1 MTLYNILGFSAHQLY
16 CLKEEDKDHLVFFN
30 GSMYSIPDKEN
41 ISTIIKL
48 LENSLNDHDYIV
60 NKVKEF
66 NEIVEK
72 DELNKYNEQID
83 KPKQKGFIYIAFC
96 SNSNSYKIGRTK
108 NNPIQRI
115 SGLYNSNMAIT
126 HYYHFATD
134 DMNTENILH
143 KKFAS
148 KRISENREWF
158 NLDNSD
164 IDYIMNTYNDVKMD
178 IVDFK

>member
-1 MTLYNILGFSAHQLY
+1 MTLDNILGFSAYQLY
-16 CLKEEDKDHLVFFN
+16 CLKEGDKDHVIFFN
-30 GSMYSIPDKEN
+30 GSMYSIPDKEK
-41 ISTIIKL
+41 ILIIIKL
-48 LENSLNDHDYIV
+48 LENSLNDHDYIR

-66 NEIVEK
+66 NEIIEK
-72 DELNKYNEQID
+72 DELNKYNKYNEQ
-83 KPKQKGFIYIAFC
+83 KPKPKHKGFIYIAFC

-115 SGLYNSNMAIT
+115 SGLYNSNMAIS

-134 DMNTENILH
+134 DMNTERILH

-158 NLDNSD
+158 KLDNSD
-164 IDYIMNTYNDVKMD
+164 IDYIINTYNGAS
-178 IVDFK
+178 F